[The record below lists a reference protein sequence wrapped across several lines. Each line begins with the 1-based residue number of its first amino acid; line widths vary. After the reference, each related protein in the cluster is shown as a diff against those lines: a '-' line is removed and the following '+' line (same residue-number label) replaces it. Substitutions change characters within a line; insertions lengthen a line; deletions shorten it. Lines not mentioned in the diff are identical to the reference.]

1 MKLNLFESGW
11 RKVKQDSTVW
21 GSLLLF
27 VLGIAMLLMLM
38 KLLPYST

>member
-11 RKVKQDSTVW
+11 RKVKQDSIAW

-27 VLGIAMLLMLM
+27 VSGIATLLMLM